1 MVPVATNP
9 CPICFDPTDNVSA
22 HSSTRLRCGHVFG
35 RSCILRWSV
44 EKRICP
50 ICQQASLPHELKGAR
65 LVEAEVRENRSA
77 LSVFIPMWLLILT
90 GIVCVHNELPYGPEN
105 HFANCTLTLIALT
118 ILGAIVLP
126 IEQ

>member
-1 MVPVATNP
+1 MVPLATNP
-9 CPICFDPTDNVSA
+9 CPICFDPMDNEPA
-22 HSSTRLRCGHVFG
+22 HSSTRLCCGHIFG
-35 RSCILRWSV
+35 RSCILRWGI

-50 ICQQASLPHELKGAR
+50 ICQQASFPHELNGTR
-65 LVEAEVRENRSA
+65 LVAAEVRENRSA
-77 LSVFIPMWLLILT
+77 LSVFIPMWLLILA

-105 HFANCTLTLIALT
+105 HLANCTLTLIALS